1 MTSYVTPKK
10 NAAFITYVSL
20 EDQANAGLFKTSPT
34 LAAGDFKVSID
45 GGALA
50 NLATLPTNTPSGSA
64 MVKISLSADE
74 MNGDNITVVCTDAAG
89 AEWYDLVLNI
99 QTSERQVDD
108 LAYPATSGRS
118 LAVDASGNA
127 AANVTYWAGQATSH
141 TDGTPDTNLKWINGV
156 QLASTSSEGYLP
168 AEIDAFS
175 EVAIRTAIGLAT
187 ANMDTQLA
195 AVAKTGADGDT
206 LETLSDQIDA
216 AALEATAQAIL
227 EDTGT
232 TLPALIGGLSG
243 ATVKVVS
250 SVDGGTVTV
259 YAADTWR
266 FTVFSD
272 QLALADY
279 ETLGLIVK
287 QDARQTDN
295 QALLYVRSDT
305 GLARIDGAA
314 PSSAAN
320 GALTAGVG
328 SFSAVVHVAETAGV
342 GPGSYTWWLKGIDTT
357 PTPDEAVTL
366 ATGRFVVLAAGL
378 QAVV

>member
-1 MTSYVTPKK
+1 MATLIFHGQFHDEDGVGKTGLTVTV
-10 NAAFITYVSL
+10 NVYRT
-20 EDQANAGLFKTSPT
+20 
-34 LAAGDFKVSID
+34 
-45 GGALA
+45 ALA
-50 NLATLPTNTPSGSA
+50 DGATTQVVTAGAAAETGGGIYRYRLADADLATYHYVANLVTASEDAVQRHVAALG
-64 MVKISLSADE
+64 I
-74 MNGDNITVVCTDAAG
+74 VVPDV
-89 AEWYDLVLNI
+89 LV
-99 QTSERQVDD
+99 SSR
-108 LAYPATSGRS
+108 LAPATAGRT

-287 QDARQTDN
+287 RDARQTDN